1 MMTPPEPAKLRIL
14 VADDNPD
21 SAASLS
27 LLLSILGYETRA
39 THDGMEAFEAA
50 TEFRPDVALL
60 DIGMPRLNG
69 FDLARRLRG
78 ETWGRNIVLIAVT
91 GWGQTEDRQKTL
103 EAGFD
108 HHLVKPVDPTALT
121 KLLATVAKTGAS

>member
-50 TEFRPDVALL
+50 TEFRPDV
-60 DIGMPRLNG
+60 
-69 FDLARRLRG
+69 RG

>member
-1 MMTPPEPAKLRIL
+1 MMTPHEPAKLRIL

-78 ETWGRNIVLIAVT
+78 EPWGRSIVLIAVT
-91 GWGQTEDRQKTL
+91 GWGQADDRARATA
-103 EAGFD
+103 AGFD
-108 HHLVKPVDPTALT
+108 HHCTKPVEPQQLDRLIA
-121 KLLATVAKTGAS
+121 GAAPR